1 MPDRIPFP
9 IPERI
14 SSLMPATRRQALRG
28 HQERSVSN
36 SSKLS
41 QVSQDSLQSTTS
53 DFLDAKIAALE
64 DEKEYISCIKQ
75 GLDEISSS
83 GLLSSD
89 AFQTEIGPV
98 LRRFRA
104 TSQTLDVVKRQR
116 TLIEEDLEVEVKRR
130 RITGPSDDGLVE
142 RAYVDTIIPRVMGA
156 AAKIRKHAF
165 DQKKFK
171 KEVNRY
177 YGLTTECVGETSF
190 CHVLG
195 FFLPAPSV
203 KAAHLVPKSLSQAE
217 VSHIFGVQDGV
228 LSDPRNT
235 LLLCNP
241 IESLL
246 DQGVIAVIPIP
257 DSITEPTTWR
267 CVVLD
272 ESKNENFVYKRESG
286 EIIKVKHLDDRIL
299 SFLSENRPRRRY
311 LYFRFLI
318 SYLHAKRM
326 NLGDTTEKVEARRF
340 WPSGGEYLNKST
352 LKTLARCV
360 SGCELPDEFVTNK
373 TFEGSAKESRNLQ
386 AGMILG
392 ADIRDTNPDD
402 RGALIESMKRL

>member
-1 MPDRIPFP
+1 MP
-9 IPERI
+9 EN
-14 SSLMPATRRQALRG
+14 RRQALRG

-41 QVSQDSLQSTTS
+41 RISQDSLQSTTS
-53 DFLDAKIAALE
+53 DFFDAKIAALE

-75 GLDEISSS
+75 GLDEVSSS
-83 GLLSSD
+83 GLLSSHT
-89 AFQTEIGPV
+89 FQTEIGPI
-98 LRRFRA
+98 LTRFRA
-104 TSQTLDVVKRQR
+104 ISQTLDVLKRQR

-130 RITGPSDDGLVE
+130 RVTGPSDNGLVE
-142 RAYVDTIIPRVMGA
+142 RAYVDTIIPRVMDTA
-156 AAKIRKHAF
+156 ARTQKHPF
-165 DQKKFK
+165 NQKNFK
-171 KEVNRY
+171 KKVKEY
-177 YGLTTECVGETSF
+177 YNVPTDFAEKTSY

-195 FFLPAPSV
+195 FYLPGPSV
-203 KAAHLVPKSLSQAE
+203 KAAHLVPKSLSQEE
-217 VSHIFGVQDGV
+217 VSHILGVQDGV
-228 LSDPRNT
+228 LSDPSNA
-235 LLLCNP
+235 LLLYNP

-257 DSITEPTTWR
+257 GAITDPTKWK

-272 ESKNENFVYKRESG
+272 ESKNDDFVYKRETG
-286 EIIKVKHLDDRIL
+286 EIIKVKHLDGRIL

-311 LYFRFLI
+311 VYFRFLI
-318 SYLHAKRM
+318 SYLHAKRT

-360 SGCELPDEFVTNK
+360 SGRELPDEFVTNN
-373 TFEGSAKESRNLQ
+373 TFEDSTNESRNLQ

-402 RGALIESMKRL
+402 RDALIENMKRL

>member
-1 MPDRIPFP
+1 MPDKTPFP
-9 IPERI
+9 IPERV
-14 SSLMPATRRQALRG
+14 SSLMPLSRRQALRG

-36 SSKLS
+36 SSRLS
-41 QVSQDSLQSTTS
+41 QISQDSLQSATS

-64 DEKEYISCIKQ
+64 DEQEYTSCIRE
-75 GLDEISSS
+75 GLDEILSS

-89 AFQTEIGPV
+89 AFQTEIDPI
-98 LRRFRA
+98 LKRFRA
-104 TSQTLDVVKRQR
+104 ASQTLNVIKRQR

-130 RITGPSDDGLVE
+130 RITEPLDDGLVQ
-142 RAYVDTIIPRVMGA
+142 RAYMDTIIPRVMGT
-156 AAKIRKHAF
+156 AAKTRKQPF
-165 DQKKFK
+165 DQKKFR

-177 YGLTTECVGETSF
+177 YGLTTECVGDMSF

-195 FFLPAPSV
+195 FFIHASTV
-203 KAAHLVPKSLSQAE
+203 KAAHLVLKSLSQPE

-228 LSDPRNT
+228 FSDPRNS
-235 LLLCNP
+235 LLLYSP

-257 DSITEPTTWR
+257 GSITEPTTWR

-272 ESKNENFVYKRESG
+272 ESKNENFIFQATSG
-286 EIIKVKHLDDRIL
+286 EIIKVKHLDNRIL
-299 SFLSENRPRRRY
+299 RFLSENRPRRRY

-318 SYLHAKRM
+318 SYLHAKRL
-326 NLGDTTEKVEARRF
+326 NLGDITEKVEARKF

-352 LKTLARCV
+352 LKTLAQCV
-360 SGCELPDEFVTNK
+360 SGCELPDEFVTNR
-373 TFEGSAKESRNLQ
+373 TFEGSADESRNLQ

-392 ADIRDTNPDD
+392 ADIRDTHPDN

>member
-1 MPDRIPFP
+1 
-9 IPERI
+9 
-14 SSLMPATRRQALRG
+14 MPATRRQALRG

-53 DFLDAKIAALE
+53 GFLDAKIATLE

-98 LRRFRA
+98 LRRFRE
-104 TSQTLDVVKRQR
+104 TSQTLDVLKRQR

-257 DSITEPTTWR
+257 GSITEPTTWR

-326 NLGDTTEKVEARRF
+326 NLGDTTEKVKVSVNTISFFFIHIYSVEINITSVVANLEARSIVALF
-340 WPSGGEYLNKST
+340 SMSGHWAISSIVGPSAPL
-352 LKTLARCV
+352 
-360 SGCELPDEFVTNK
+360 
-373 TFEGSAKESRNLQ
+373 
-386 AGMILG
+386 GM
-392 ADIRDTNPDD
+392 P
-402 RGALIESMKRL
+402 